1 MGGPVRRAWAIG
13 TGALLASVLAGC
25 GGSSSSASAPAASYA
40 PGGTLQVS
48 MGSPPESL
56 DPQEGYSSE
65 SEEADWLVYTP
76 LITYSHQAG
85 TAGER
90 LIPGLAT
97 ALPVVTN
104 GGKTYTLTLRKNLK
118 YSNGAPVR
126 ASDFPYTIERAIKLW
141 GGAGWFT
148 QNIVGAA
155 AYQSGKAKSIS
166 GITVD
171 NATGKITIQL
181 VGPYGAFANILAFP
195 SAGLVPSGTSMSS
208 LSTSPPPGVGP
219 YEITSVQPSRSF
231 TLKKNPAFAGFKIA
245 GIPDGYVSKVQ
256 VTIQS
261 NLNTEAQQVLDN
273 QSDEFDWG
281 DVMPPA
287 YLQQVK
293 AKASDRYR
301 AETLAGT
308 DYFWLNTSIK
318 PFNSA
323 VAREAVNLAINRVAL
338 ARLASGQI
346 TPACYYV
353 PPNIIG
359 HASGPCPFGI
369 PSGQGSFAAA
379 SLGSPADIASAR
391 KLLKQAGL
399 AGSPVT
405 VWTEERQPFQDFGT
419 YLNAQLNA
427 IGFKSNL
434 NVVANSVYDPT
445 IGAKK
450 TDPQAGWSEWTQDF
464 PNPGDF
470 YYVLDASSILPEN
483 NGNFG
488 YIDDPHIQSELTRLD
503 NIPASRL
510 PSVAPQWAALE
521 KYVAAKDYM
530 VPFGYEVSP
539 LFLSDRVDFAKAVFH
554 AVYGDDWSTFELK
567 K

>member
-1 MGGPVRRAWAIG
+1 MGGSARRAWAIG
-13 TGALLASVLAGC
+13 TGALLASALAGC
-25 GGSSSSASAPAASYA
+25 GASSNSASAPAASYA
-40 PGGTLQVS
+40 AGGTLQVS

-56 DPQEGYSSE
+56 DPQVGYSSE

-85 TAGER
+85 AAGEQ

-97 ALPVVTN
+97 AMPVITN
-104 GGKTYTLTLRKNLK
+104 GGKTYTLTLRRSLK
-118 YSNGAPVR
+118 YSNGALVR

-166 GITVD
+166 GITAD
-171 NATGKITIQL
+171 NTTGKITIQL
-181 VGPYGAFANILAFP
+181 VAPYGAFANILAFP
-195 SAGLVPSGTSMSS
+195 SAGLVPSGTSMSP

-219 YEITSVQPSRSF
+219 YEITNVQPNRSF
-231 TLKKNPAFAGFKIA
+231 TLKKNPAFAGFKIP
-245 GIPDGYVSKVQ
+245 GIPDGFVSKVQ

-287 YLQQVK
+287 YLQQVNSK
-293 AKASDRYR
+293 ARDRYR
-301 AETLAGT
+301 AETLSGT

-323 VAREAVNLAINRVAL
+323 VAREAVNLAVSRMAL

-353 PPNIIG
+353 PPKIIG
-359 HASGPCPFGI
+359 HASGPCPFGS
-369 PSGQGSFAAA
+369 PSGQGSFAAGG
-379 SLGSPADIASAR
+379 LGSPADIAVAR
-391 KLLKQAGL
+391 KLVKQAGL

-419 YLNAQLNA
+419 YLNDQLNA
-427 IGFKSNL
+427 IGFKSSL
-434 NVVANSVYDPT
+434 NVVSNSVYDPT

-488 YIDDPHIQSELTRLD
+488 YIDDPHIQSELARLD
-503 NIPASRL
+503 KVPASQL
-510 PSVAPQWAALE
+510 SSVAPQWAALE

-539 LFLSDRVDFAKAVFH
+539 FFLSDRVDFAKAVFN